1 MEIGVKIAV
10 LSDIHSNIFA
20 LEAVLEDM
28 KSYAIDIQINL
39 GDIFYGPIAPRKT
52 YELLQK
58 NDFITISGNQDRQ
71 IFEATQQEI
80 AQNPTMQYVLN
91 DLGEEPFQW
100 LKSLPATLVLE
111 DEIFLCHGT
120 PYDDLVYLLE
130 ETQSGFAVTRHE
142 EKILALLQDVNTPLI
157 LCGHSH
163 LPKTVFLA
171 QTGQIVLNAGS
182 VGLQAYCD
190 EEPHIHVIEN
200 NCHEASYAILEKT
213 ADGWSIKHQRV
224 MYDFEKA
231 SFLAS
236 QNERYD
242 WEYAL
247 KTGKV
252 KRV

>member
-1 MEIGVKIAV
+1 MEVGVKIAV

-20 LEAVLEDM
+20 LEAVLKDL
-28 KSYAIDIQINL
+28 KSYAVDMKINL
-39 GDIFYGPIAPRKT
+39 GDIVYGPIAPKMT

-58 NDFITISGNQDRQ
+58 NDFITICGNQDRQ
-71 IFEATQQEI
+71 IFEATQEEI

-91 DLGEEPFQW
+91 DLGKEPLEW

-120 PYDDLVYLLE
+120 PEDDLVYLLE
-130 ETQSGFAVTRHE
+130 ETQSGFAMTRHE
-142 EKILALLQDVNTPLI
+142 EAILTLLQGVNVPLI

-182 VGLQAYCD
+182 VGLQAYRD
-190 EEPHIHVIEN
+190 EEPHVHCIEN

-213 ADGWSIKHQRV
+213 VDGWSARHQRV

-231 SFLAS
+231 SSFAAR
-236 QNERYD
+236 NGRYD

-252 KRV
+252 RRV